1 MLDVQ
6 LGVGF
11 KYMFGSL
18 FGEDSY
24 FDLYFSDGLVQP
36 SSSST
41 SEGFFHVAAWDQ
53 EIAEIQQRIQKTHH
67 ATNEKAPA
75 FFLVVR
81 ATASEWICEKEWAL
95 ENVSPASNLAL
106 YTSYVPY
113 LC

>member
-18 FGEDSY
+18 FGEDSH
-24 FDLYFSDGLVQP
+24 FDSYFSDWLVQP
-36 SSSST
+36 PSSST

-67 ATNEKAPA
+67 ATNEKVGI
-75 FFLVVR
+75 FLVVR

-106 YTSYVPY
+106 YTSYVRY